1 MKPSEATMS
10 VQFGRWHFGSAPP
23 APHYLKRVQD
33 VLAARGADGT
43 GSYSEGGVD
52 ILYSALHTTR
62 ESHREKQPHV
72 TPSGSVLTWDGRLD
86 NRATFIGAMRD
97 TLSTDSP
104 DVSIAGSAYERWG
117 TGCLAMLVG
126 DWALSVWNPRD
137 RSLVL
142 AKDPVGTRPLY
153 YAVEPEQVT
162 WSSVLDPL
170 VRFAGKNFPLDEE
183 YIAGWLAFFPAA
195 QLTPYLGIESVP
207 PSCFVRLAPGKRTVC
222 RYWDFDPTK
231 QIRYAGDAEY
241 EEHFRLVFR
250 ESVRRRLHSASP
262 VLAELSGG
270 MDSSS
275 IVCMADAIL
284 AQEGAE
290 TPRLD
295 TLSYF
300 NDSEPHWDE
309 RPYFSKV
316 EQKRGRAGSHI
327 DLGARDASLFE
338 FARSEFQAAPGPGSG
353 RSNARSE
360 RAACIRSG
368 GYRVVL
374 SGIGGDEVTGGVPTP
389 VPELADLIARA
400 RLLVLAH
407 QLKIW
412 ALAKRKPWFHLLLEA
427 ASRFL
432 STTFVPI
439 PAHLQVPAWLN
450 ADFARRHRSAL
461 AGYPARLKFFGPL
474 PSFQENL
481 LTLGALRRQLAC
493 DSLPSGPVHERRY
506 PFLDRDLLEFL
517 FAVPREQLVRP
528 GQRRSLVRRALAGIV
543 PEEILGR
550 RRKAYVSRAPTT
562 AFLRE
567 RKCLEELGR
576 GMIAGSLGIVNV
588 PSFSDTVQKAR
599 RGQEVPIIPMMRTI
613 ELEIWLRSSQRY
625 QQSAAPAAE
634 ACGELVGEEAQARV
648 SLF

>member
-1 MKPSEATMS
+1 MS
-10 VQFGRWHFGSAPP
+10 VQFGRWHFGNAPP
-23 APHYLKRVQD
+23 APHDRKKVQD
-33 VLAARGADGT
+33 VLAARGPDGT
-43 GSYSEGGVD
+43 GSYSEDGVD
-52 ILYSALHTTR
+52 ILCSALHTTR
-62 ESHREKQPHV
+62 ESHGEKQPHV

-86 NRATFIGAMRD
+86 NRATFISAMRD
-97 TLSTDSP
+97 RLSTDSP
-104 DVSIAGSAYERWG
+104 DVSIAGSAFERWG

-126 DWALSVWNPRD
+126 DWALSVWNPRE

-170 VRFAGKNFPLDEE
+170 IRFAGKNFPHNEE
-183 YIAGWLAFFPAA
+183 YIAGWLALFPAT

-207 PSCFVRLAPGKRTVC
+207 PSSFVRFAAGKRTVC
-222 RYWDFDPTK
+222 KYWDFDPAK
-231 QIRYAGDAEY
+231 QIRYATDAEY

-250 ESVRRRLHSASP
+250 ESVRRRLHSAFP

-275 IVCMADAIL
+275 IVCMADAIH
-284 AQEGAE
+284 AQEGTE

-295 TLSYF
+295 TLSCF

-316 EQKRGRAGSHI
+316 EQKRGRTGYHI
-327 DLGARDASLFE
+327 DLGAQDSSPFG
-338 FARSEFQAAPGPGSG
+338 FARSEFQAAPGAGWRGNNS
-353 RSNARSE
+353 RNE

-400 RLLVLAH
+400 RFPALAH

-432 STTFVPI
+432 PSGFVPV
-439 PAHLQVPAWLN
+439 PAHLRVPAWLN
-450 ADFARRHRSAL
+450 RDFARQHRSAL
-461 AGYPARLKFFGPL
+461 AGYPARLQLFGPL
-474 PSFQENL
+474 PSFQESL
-481 LTLGALRRQLAC
+481 LALDAVRRQLAC
-493 DSLPSGPVHERRY
+493 EALPSGPAHERRY

-528 GQRRSLVRRALAGIV
+528 GQRRSLLRRALAGIV
-543 PEEILGR
+543 PEEILDR
-550 RRKAYVSRAPTT
+550 RRKAYVSRAPMT
-562 AFLRE
+562 AFSLERE
-567 RKCLEELGR
+567 CLEELGR
-576 GMIAGSLGIVNV
+576 GMIAASLGIVDV
-588 PSFSDTVQKAR
+588 RSFSETLQKAR
-599 RGQEVPIIPMMRTI
+599 SGQEVPIIPLLRTI
-613 ELEIWLRSSQRY
+613 ELEIWLRSL
-625 QQSAAPAAE
+625 QQYPQPEPPAAE
-634 ACGELVGEEAQARV
+634 AFAELVREEAQARV
-648 SLF
+648 SPL